1 MVQFFFNSKR
11 TVLPIFWNRST
22 CASRLFSLKQLVQP
36 LLRDSLGWSCVS
48 PWFCRLSSTVFD
60 MLVWLPSLWL
70 HPMMTGVLFAAAS
83 DSWCLKRLQTTH
95 PALSLCK
102 TQIRVLFRNAPYGS
116 AVLRGADF
124 ISTAENSEPLICW
137 LLVRQNHVHIV
148 RGRWSFLTFTVSAH
162 RKITVMVPPWALGRT
177 MTPEKLRS
185 FPKRESSGALPAHG
199 ASMVVKMIAAMGW
212 WYLQWFYG
220 LHPAIASMTGEGC
233 CHSCWANNLESCLV
247 RRVRRWMWGSR
258 FTFPWNP
265 KPRGSSSAIYGIPL
279 ARRKMNSANCFQLSR
294 SCQRDSVK
302 LVKETGWTW
311 NLDPKHQ
318 KVSKELLHFGCFRE
332 ESTGGLIEVGFCHHS
347 HSVGSH
353 QSLQRIQL
361 TWTIWNEFFFHHR
374 YLHIYNIWFL

>member
-70 HPMMTGVLFAAAS
+70 HP

-137 LLVRQNHVHIV
+137 LLVTQNHVHIV
-148 RGRWSFLTFTVSAH
+148 RGSSCFLALTVSAH
-162 RKITVMVPPWALGRT
+162 RKITVMVPVRTWKDDDTKRSRRSCMGRKAL
-177 MTPEKLRS
+177 ELS
-185 FPKRESSGALPAHG
+185 CRESSGALFAHG
-199 ASMVVKMIAAMGW
+199 ASMVVKMVAAMGW

-220 LHPAIASMTGEGC
+220 LHPAMASMTGEGW

-258 FTFPWNP
+258 FSFPWNP

-279 ARRKMNSANCFQLSR
+279 ARRKMNSVNCFQLSR

-302 LVKETGWTW
+302 FVKETGWTW

-318 KVSKELLHFGCFRE
+318 KVSKELLPFWVLQ
-332 ESTGGLIEVGFCHHS
+332 GGVNKIFNKVASLRWDLTTLLGLTSRFNGFSWPWTIWKLFFCHH
-347 HSVGSH
+347 H
-353 QSLQRIQL
+353 I
-361 TWTIWNEFFFHHR
+361 F
-374 YLHIYNIWFL
+374 IYNIWFL